1 MSSSA
6 IASITYD
13 HREERSGIPG
23 LLLMEDLELEA
34 AQLPV
39 GDYLVSER
47 LLIERKSIADL
58 YASLK
63 DGRLFDQMGR
73 MREVYSRPVLLVEG
87 GAPPSGVEPS
97 LIRRGVFVLRS
108 TDERSSADLIATL
121 ARQEARPSRSRR
133 PLGRKR
139 GTRLRD
145 EIIEDSVASLPGV
158 SVQKAKLL
166 LGEFRTIK
174 RLSAASSTELQRV
187 SGIGKKTA
195 DRLEELFKHHHG
207 S

>member
-87 GAPPSGVEPS
+87 
-97 LIRRGVFVLRS
+97 
-108 TDERSSADLIATL
+108 ERLH
-121 ARQEARPSRSRR
+121 RE
-133 PLGRKR
+133 
-139 GTRLRD
+139 
-145 EIIEDSVASLPGV
+145 
-158 SVQKAKLL
+158 
-166 LGEFRTIK
+166 
-174 RLSAASSTELQRV
+174 LS
-187 SGIGKKTA
+187 
-195 DRLEELFKHHHG
+195 HH
-207 S
+207 